1 MDHGKPI
8 MSTWVSGINIHNVTA
23 EETKCEILHLDRST
37 CLSITVGKTSITLFM
52 DNDQVIAIKRI
63 LGA

>member
-1 MDHGKPI
+1 
-8 MSTWVSGINIHNVTA
+8 MSTWVSDLNIHNVTA
-23 EETKCEILHLDRST
+23 EETKCEIFHLHQST
-37 CLSITVGKTSITLFM
+37 CLSITVNKTTINLFM